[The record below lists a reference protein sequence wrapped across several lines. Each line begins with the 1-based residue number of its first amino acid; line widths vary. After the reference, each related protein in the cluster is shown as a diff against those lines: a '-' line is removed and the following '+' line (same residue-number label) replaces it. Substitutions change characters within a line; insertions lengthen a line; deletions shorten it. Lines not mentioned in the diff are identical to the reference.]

1 MFFLRGGLSFPKL
14 IEIHQHAH
22 VKNVDEVKI
31 DEIEVSFTKRRQ
43 LVSSL

>member
-1 MFFLRGGLSFPKL
+1 MFFLRGRLSFPKL

-22 VKNVDEVKI
+22 VKNVDEVKR